1 LFKLQIMRSGCNICS
16 GGGSVEKF
24 HGAKHQRVEKRKNNF
39 LKDNYM
45 IIMLAIIV
53 AAYIYH
59 RKN

>member
-1 LFKLQIMRSGCNICS
+1 MRSGCNICS